1 MARGSSYKVVSWKVN
16 LEIPTSCGAVAT
28 RSMKKAV
35 VVTALLLLT
44 AGFAFAG
51 EEFHVDLEVDAAY
64 ALVSGVYV
72 VPSLA
77 FTYQPGLFG
86 VGAELFGQFGGMFFT
101 MDPTQFYLLNDG
113 YVATTG
119 FNLNVDFVP
128 RATPLDESQLE
139 GYDPVSTIVLS
150 RNPRLDHCRGERLS
164 GADGPDDP
172 VLTLGRRP

>member
-1 MARGSSYKVVSWKVN
+1 
-16 LEIPTSCGAVAT
+16 
-28 RSMKKAV
+28 MKKAV

-77 FTYQPGLFG
+77 FTYQ
-86 VGAELFGQFGGMFFT
+86 GQFGGMFFT
-101 MDPTQFYLLNDG
+101 MDPTQFYFLHDG

-139 GYDPVSTIVLS
+139 GYDPVSSHANHDCGQYFAECARYHWRTSESREQMPPGTVVL
-150 RNPRLDHCRGERLS
+150 H
-164 GADGPDDP
+164 
-172 VLTLGRRP
+172 

>member
-1 MARGSSYKVVSWKVN
+1 
-16 LEIPTSCGAVAT
+16 
-28 RSMKKAV
+28 MKKAV

-77 FTYQPGLFG
+77 FTYQ
-86 VGAELFGQFGGMFFT
+86 GQFGGMFFT
-101 MDPTQFYLLNDG
+101 MDPTQFYFLYDG
-113 YVATTG
+113 YVATMG
-119 FNLNVDFVP
+119 FNLNVGFFP
-128 RATPLDESQLE
+128 KATPLDESQLE

-164 GADGPDDP
+164 GADGPDHP
-172 VLTLGRRP
+172 VLTLGRRVAVHSFEPCQS